1 MISLIKDIKNAS
13 MTEEKKKS
21 AKYDLF
27 AFYIGRPLSYVL
39 TVPFVYCGASPNT
52 VSVISFIPIVAG
64 IVLAIFARTRMTMF
78 CCWLCFF
85 LWNLLD
91 GVDGNL
97 ARFLN
102 KSSRLG
108 GIYDAISGYAATAA
122 TFLCWGFAAENTAK
136 YQFVQMLSEYHI
148 YLVLG
153 SLSAIFTLYPR
164 LVIQKTRSEIGGKE
178 GISIRTGSVL
188 RIIIFNLTSVSGI
201 IQVFM
206 LVCVFCT
213 CYTTFTIVYFVINSV
228 IMVTT
233 IRGCLH
239 DAAEKVRSE

>member
-1 MISLIKDIKNAS
+1 MFSLIKDIKKAS

-39 TVPFVYCGASPNT
+39 TVPFVYLGVSPNT
-52 VSVISFIPIVAG
+52 VSMISFIPIVAG
-64 IVLAIFARTRMTMF
+64 IILAVFAKTRMTMF
-78 CCWLCFF
+78 YCWLCFF

-97 ARFLN
+97 ARYLN

-108 GIYDAISGYAATAA
+108 GIYDAMSGYAATAA

-136 YQFVQMLSEYHI
+136 YQYVQMLSEYHI
-148 YLVLG
+148 YMVLG

-164 LVIQKTRSEIGGKE
+164 LVMQKTRAEIGGKE
-178 GISIRTGSVL
+178 GTSIRTGSVL
-188 RIIIFNLTSVSGI
+188 RIIVFNLTSVSGI
-201 IQVFM
+201 IQIFM
-206 LVCVFCT
+206 LVCVLYS
-213 CYTTFTIVYFVINSV
+213 CYTTFTIFYFVLNSV
-228 IMVTT
+228 IMLTT
-233 IRGCLH
+233 IRGCLN
-239 DAAEKVRSE
+239 DAAKKMRSN